1 MKFQHSK
8 VKLYF
13 KNALPYKK
21 YLFFFCFLS
30 NNKDLSKYNQ
40 IRNLQR
46 LWTDSVLVLCIA
58 FDYFFIINVGLID
71 KLTNII
77 ETHAAILKSTHFFP
91 ILKETMAIHPKK
103 AQSYYQYFFNNVY
116 FLIFNFNPTPV
127 LQFLYNAKQ
136 NYDWRVILLTI

>member
-1 MKFQHSK
+1 M
-8 VKLYF
+8 
-13 KNALPYKK
+13 
-21 YLFFFCFLS
+21 
-30 NNKDLSKYNQ
+30 SKYNQ

-58 FDYFFIINVGLID
+58 FDYFFIINVGLTNLCSRSNLIASWT
-71 KLTNII
+71 KLIIYTVYWKSNQVLPFLKTCLNII

-116 FLIFNFNPTPV
+116 FLIFNFNLTPV

-136 NYDWRVILLTI
+136 KYDWRVILLTI

>member
-1 MKFQHSK
+1 M
-8 VKLYF
+8 
-13 KNALPYKK
+13 P
-21 YLFFFCFLS
+21 FL
-30 NNKDLSKYNQ
+30 KTCH
-40 IRNLQR
+40 NL
-46 LWTDSVLVLCIA
+46 
-58 FDYFFIINVGLID
+58 
-71 KLTNII
+71 I

-136 NYDWRVILLTI
+136 KYD

>member
-1 MKFQHSK
+1 M
-8 VKLYF
+8 
-13 KNALPYKK
+13 
-21 YLFFFCFLS
+21 
-30 NNKDLSKYNQ
+30 SKYNQ

-58 FDYFFIINVGLID
+58 FDYFSSLMLDWLTNLCSRSNLIASWTKLIIYTVYWKSNQVLPFL
-71 KLTNII
+71 KTCLNII

-91 ILKETMAIHPKK
+91 ILKETMAIHKK
-103 AQSYYQYFFNNVY
+103 AQSYHQYFFNNVY

-136 NYDWRVILLTI
+136 KYDWRVILLTI